1 MAPPQEETS
10 LSSLELLYTISR
22 ELASALDLKT
32 VLERV
37 LQLSS
42 QFVGANSGSIIV
54 LDSEGQPVGSTIIYR
69 GQIYTQPTEQIRDTI
84 EKGLAGWVMRHRE
97 AALVPD
103 TSVDPRWTK
112 RPDDSPEQT
121 GAKSAVSAPL
131 MVRQTLAG
139 VLTLVHPNP
148 DTFNEEQLA
157 LVRSIADQAGIAVL
171 NAQLYAESVNRARV
185 MSALAESSLAI
196 TASLGTD
203 DILQRVLQQVHLALE
218 VEAVSL
224 ALISSDRKML
234 EIKEATGPVANE
246 VRGLRLKIGEG
257 VVGQVARKGESI
269 IIPDTRQDR
278 RFNARVDKS
287 TGFQTRA
294 IACAPIRSRGQII
307 GVLEA
312 INPLNSQFPT
322 DTRLLLDGIGSL
334 AGAVIEQR
342 ELMDN
347 LQNARRR
354 FQELFED
361 SIDPIVITDWQGNII
376 EANRPAVFVN
386 RTTKNELLKMTIQQ
400 LHEIDQK
407 KVGGPTFENLR
418 EDIMV
423 YYEATLRPPAATAGN
438 PVSALSS
445 SPDVEI
451 PIEVNVRQIFFDNQ
465 SFLQWILR
473 DITERKHLDTL
484 RDDLISMIYHDLR
497 SPLANV
503 LYSMDILSSML
514 SGENGMYET
523 LIDVAVRSAERIQ
536 RLTSSLLDLKRL
548 EAGQPVLN
556 RDITNLT
563 DIINDAVDAV
573 KPVAESKK
581 QEVYTELPAELPTMN
596 IDGDM
601 IRRVIINLLE
611 NAIKYTP
618 INGRIGAG
626 ANAFEGGVLFW
637 VKDNGPGIS
646 PEKRDSIFDKFTRL
660 HTSGRGIG
668 LGLAFCRLAVEG
680 HLGRIWVESEPG
692 QGSVFLFTLPFHSGS

>member
-1 MAPPQEETS
+1 MAAHPEEAS
-10 LSSLELLYTISR
+10 LTSLELLYNISR
-22 ELASALDLKT
+22 ELASALDLHT

-54 LDSEGQPVGSTIIYR
+54 LDKDENPVDSTMIYR
-69 GQIYTQPTEQIRDTI
+69 DQVYTQQTEQLRETI
-84 EKGLAGWVMRHRE
+84 EKGLAGWVLRNRQS
-97 AALVPD
+97 ALISN
-103 TSVDPRWTK
+103 TSLDPRWTR

-131 MVRQTLAG
+131 MVRQTLVG

-148 DTFNEEQLA
+148 NTFNEGHLA
-157 LVRSIADQAGIAVL
+157 LVQAIADQAGIAVV
-171 NAQLYAESVNRARV
+171 NAQLYADSVNRARV

-196 TASLGTD
+196 TTALATD
-203 DILQRVLQQVHLALE
+203 DILQRVLQQVHQALD

-224 ALISSDRKML
+224 ALMTADGTML
-234 EIKEATGPVANE
+234 EIKEATGPVASE
-246 VRGLRLKIGEG
+246 VRGLKLKIGQG
-257 VVGQVARKGESI
+257 VVGQVAQTGKAI
-269 IIPDTRQDR
+269 IIADTSKDPH
-278 RFNARVDKS
+278 FNAKVDKN

-294 IACAPIRSRGQII
+294 IACAPIRARGEII

-312 INPLNSQFPT
+312 INPINSQFPP
-322 DTRLLLDGIGSL
+322 DTQMLLEGIGSL

-342 ELMDN
+342 ALLDN
-347 LQNARRR
+347 LQSARQR

-361 SIDPIVITDWQGNII
+361 SIDPIVITDWAGNIV
-376 EANRPAVFVN
+376 EANRTAVFVN
-386 RTTKNELLKMTIQQ
+386 RTTKPELLEMKIQQ

-407 KVGGPTFENLR
+407 KVGGPDYENLR
-418 EDIMV
+418 DDIMV
-423 YYEATLRPPAATAGN
+423 YYEATLRPA
-438 PVSALSS
+438 
-445 SPDVEI
+445 PDSEI
-451 PIEVNVRQIFFDNQ
+451 AIEVNVRQIFFDNQ
-465 SFLQWILR
+465 NFLQWILR
-473 DITERKHLDTL
+473 DITEQKHLDTL

-503 LYSMDILSSML
+503 LYSMDILASML
-514 SGENGMYET
+514 AGEENTNSMYNT

-556 RDITNLT
+556 RDETHLYG
-563 DIINDAVDAV
+563 IINDAVDAV
-573 KPVAESKK
+573 SPIAESKK
-581 QEVYTELPAELPTMN
+581 QEVHTELPADLPPMD

-618 INGRIGAG
+618 LGGLIAAG
-626 ANAFEGGVLFW
+626 AKAFDDGVLFW
-637 VKDNGPGIS
+637 VRDNGPGIS
-646 PEKRDSIFDKFTRL
+646 PEQRDAIFDKFTRL
-660 HTSGRGIG
+660 HTGGRGIG

-680 HLGRIWVESEPG
+680 HNGRIWVESELG
-692 QGSVFLFTLPFHSGS
+692 QGSVFLFSLPFHSP

>member
-1 MAPPQEETS
+1 MITVASPQEEAS
-10 LSSLELLYTISR
+10 LTSLELLYTISR
-22 ELASALDLKT
+22 ELASALDLQT
-32 VLERV
+32 VLRQV

-42 QFVGANSGSIIV
+42 QFVRANSGSIIV
-54 LDSEGQPVGSTIIYR
+54 LDSEGQPVGSTIIYQ
-69 GQIYTQPTEQIRDTI
+69 GHIYTPQTEQIRDTI
-84 EKGLAGWVMRHRE
+84 EKGLAGWVLRTRE
-97 AALVPD
+97 AALIAD
-103 TSVDPRWTK
+103 TSQDPRWTK
-112 RPDDSPEQT
+112 RPDDSPDQT
-121 GAKSAVSAPL
+121 GAKSAVSVPL
-131 MVRQTLAG
+131 EVRQTLAG
-139 VLTLVHPNP
+139 VLTLVHPSPN
-148 DTFNEEQLA
+148 TFTEEQLA

-196 TASLGTD
+196 TAALGTD
-203 DILQRVLQQVHLALE
+203 DILQRVLQQVHQALD

-224 ALISSDRKML
+224 ALVTPDRKML
-234 EIKEATGPVANE
+234 EIKEATGPVANA
-246 VRGLRLKIGEG
+246 VRGLLLKIGEG
-257 VVGQVARKGESI
+257 VVGQVARTGETI
-269 IIPDTRQDR
+269 LIPDTRQDP

-294 IACAPIRSRGQII
+294 IACAPIRSRGKII

-312 INPLNSQFPT
+312 INPLNSQFPK

-361 SIDPIVITDWQGNII
+361 SIDPMIITDWDGKII

-386 RTTKNELLKMTIQQ
+386 RTTKAELLKMSIQQ
-400 LHEIDQK
+400 LHEMDEK
-407 KVGGPTFENLR
+407 KLGGPNFDNLR
-418 EDIMV
+418 DDVMV
-423 YYEATLRPPAATAGN
+423 FYESTLHPA
-438 PVSALSS
+438 
-445 SPDVEI
+445 PDVDI
-451 PIEVNVRQIFFDNQ
+451 PIEINVRQIFFDNQ

-473 DITERKHLDTL
+473 DITERKHLDSL

-514 SGENGMYET
+514 AGENGMYGT

-556 RDITNLT
+556 RDTTNLIE
-563 DIINDAVDAV
+563 IINDAVDAV

-581 QEVYTELPAELPTMN
+581 QEVYTELPADLPTMN

-660 HTSGRGIG
+660 NTSGRGIG

-680 HLGRIWVESEPG
+680 HQGRIWVESEIG
-692 QGSVFLFTLPFHSGS
+692 QGSVFLFTLPFHTVEG

>member
-1 MAPPQEETS
+1 MITVVPSQEATS

-22 ELASALDLKT
+22 ELASALDLQT
-32 VLERV
+32 VLKQV

-69 GQIYTQPTEQIRDTI
+69 GQIHTQQTEQIRDTI
-84 EKGLAGWVMRHRE
+84 DKGLAGWVLRHRE
-97 AALVPD
+97 AALIPD
-103 TSVDPRWTK
+103 TSLDPRWTK

-131 MVRQTLAG
+131 MVRHTLAG
-139 VLTLVHPNP
+139 VLTLVHPTPN
-148 DTFNEEQLA
+148 TFNDDQLA

-171 NAQLYAESVNRARV
+171 NAQLYTESLNRARV

-196 TASLGTD
+196 TAALGTD
-203 DILQRVLQQVHLALE
+203 DILQRVLQQVHQALE

-224 ALISSDRKML
+224 ALLTPDRKTL

-246 VRGLRLKIGEG
+246 VRGWRLKIGEG
-257 VVGQVARKGESI
+257 VAGQVARTGKTI
-269 IIPDTRQDR
+269 IIPDTSQDA
-278 RFNARVDKS
+278 RFYARVDKS

-294 IACAPIRSRGQII
+294 LACAPIRSRGKII

-312 INPLNSQFPT
+312 LNPLNRQFPH
-322 DTRLLLDGIGSL
+322 DTRLLLEGIGSL

-347 LQNARRR
+347 LKNARRR

-361 SIDPIVITDWQGNII
+361 SIDPIVITDWTGKII

-386 RTTKNELLKMTIQQ
+386 RTPKAELLKMNIQQ

-407 KVGGPTFENLR
+407 KVGGPEFENLR
-418 EDIMV
+418 DDIMV
-423 YYEATLRPPAATAGN
+423 YYEATLRPA
-438 PVSALSS
+438 
-445 SPDVEI
+445 PDVEI
-451 PIEVNVRQIFFDNQ
+451 PIEVNVRQIFFDNHG
-465 SFLQWILR
+465 FLQWILR

-503 LYSMDILSSML
+503 LYSMDILSSLL
-514 SGENGMYET
+514 SGENGMYGT

-556 RDITNLT
+556 RDTTHLT
-563 DIINDAVDAV
+563 EIINDAVDAV

-618 INGRIGAG
+618 INGRIGVG

-680 HLGRIWVESEPG
+680 HQGRIWVESEQG
-692 QGSVFLFTLPFHSGS
+692 LGSVFLFTLPFHSS

>member
-1 MAPPQEETS
+1 MITTPPQEDTS
-10 LSSLELLYTISR
+10 QTSLELLYTISR
-22 ELASALDLKT
+22 ELASALDLQS
-32 VLERV
+32 VLKQV

-54 LDSEGQPVGSTIIYR
+54 LDSEGQPVGSTIIYG
-69 GQIYTQPTEQIRDTI
+69 GQIYTQQTEEIRDTI
-84 EKGLAGWVMRHRE
+84 DKGLAGWVLRNRE
-97 AALVPD
+97 TALIQD
-103 TSVDPRWTK
+103 TSQDSRWTK
-112 RPDDSPEQT
+112 RPDDSPDQT
-121 GAKSAVSAPL
+121 GAKSAISAPL
-131 MVRQTLAG
+131 MVRHTLTG

-148 DTFNEEQLA
+148 NTFTEQQLA

-196 TASLGTD
+196 TASLGTE
-203 DILQRVLQQVHLALE
+203 DILQRVLQQVHQALD

-224 ALISSDRKML
+224 ALLTPDRKML
-234 EIKEATGPVANE
+234 EIKEATGPVADE
-246 VRGLRLKIGEG
+246 VRGLRLKVGEG
-257 VVGQVARKGESI
+257 VVGQVARTGVAV
-269 IIPDTRQDR
+269 IIPDTSADP

-294 IACAPIRSRGQII
+294 IACAPIRSRGKVI

-312 INPLNSQFPT
+312 INPLSRAFPK
-322 DTRLLLDGIGSL
+322 DTRLLLDGISSL
-334 AGAVIEQR
+334 AGVVIEQR
-342 ELMDN
+342 DLMEN
-347 LQNARRR
+347 LQNARKR

-361 SIDPIVITDWQGNII
+361 SIDPIVITDWDGHII
-376 EANRPAVFVN
+376 EANRPAVYVN
-386 RTTKNELLKMTIQQ
+386 RTTKAELLKMTIQQ

-407 KVGGPTFENLR
+407 KVGPSFDNLR
-418 EDIMV
+418 DDVMV
-423 YYEATLRPPAATAGN
+423 YYEATLRPAPE
-438 PVSALSS
+438 
-445 SPDVEI
+445 VEV
-451 PIEVNVRQIFFDNQ
+451 PIEVNVRQIFFDKQ
-465 SFLQWILR
+465 GYLQWILR

-514 SGENGMYET
+514 AGENGMYGT

-556 RDITNLT
+556 RDATNLT
-563 DIINDAVDAV
+563 DIIHDAVDAV

-626 ANAFEGGVLFW
+626 ASAFEGGVLFW

-660 HTSGRGIG
+660 HTTGRGI
-668 LGLAFCRLAVEG
+668 
-680 HLGRIWVESEPG
+680 
-692 QGSVFLFTLPFHSGS
+692 

>member
-1 MAPPQEETS
+1 MTRYHDKIHAMITLVSQPEEAS
-10 LSSLELLYTISR
+10 LTSLELLYKISR
-22 ELASALDLKT
+22 ELASALDLHT

-54 LDSEGQPVGSTIIYR
+54 LDENEHPVDSTMIYGEQVYIQR
-69 GQIYTQPTEQIRDTI
+69 TEQLRETI
-84 EKGLAGWVMRHRE
+84 EKGLAGWVMRHRKSV
-97 AALVPD
+97 LITN
-103 TSVDPRWTK
+103 TSLDIRWTK
-112 RPDDSPEQT
+112 RPDDSPDQT

-131 MVRQTLAG
+131 TVRQTLVG
-139 VLTLVHPNP
+139 VLTLVHPTPN
-148 DTFNEEQLA
+148 TFDEAHLN
-157 LVRSIADQAGIAVL
+157 LVQAIADQAGIAVL
-171 NAQLYAESVNRARV
+171 NAQLYADSVNRARV

-196 TASLGTD
+196 TTALGTE
-203 DILQRVLQQVHLALE
+203 DILQRVLKQVHQALD

-224 ALISSDRKML
+224 ALITPDGEML
-234 EIKEATGPVANE
+234 EIKEATGPVASE
-246 VRGLRLKIGEG
+246 VRGLKLKIGQG
-257 VVGQVARKGESI
+257 IVGRVARTGVAE
-269 IIPDTRQDR
+269 IIPDTSKDPN
-278 RFNARVDKS
+278 FNARVDKN

-294 IACAPIRSRGQII
+294 IACAPIRSRGEII

-312 INPLNSQFPT
+312 INPTNSQFPQ
-322 DTRLLLDGIGSL
+322 DTQMLLEGIGSL

-342 ELMDN
+342 ALLNN
-347 LQNARRR
+347 LQNARQR

-361 SIDPIVITDWQGNII
+361 SIDPIVITDWDGKIV
-376 EANRPAVFVN
+376 EANRPAAFVN
-386 RTTKNELLKMTIQQ
+386 RVSKAELMEMKIQQ
-400 LHEIDQK
+400 LHDIDLK
-407 KVGGPTFENLR
+407 KVGGADFENLR
-418 EDIMV
+418 DDVMV
-423 YYEATLRPPAATAGN
+423 YYEATLHPAAEI
-438 PVSALSS
+438 
-445 SPDVEI
+445 EI

-503 LYSMDILSSML
+503 LYSMDILASML
-514 SGENGMYET
+514 SEEESMYNT

-556 RDITNLT
+556 RDETKLFG
-563 DIINDAVDAV
+563 IIHDAVDAV
-573 KPVAESKK
+573 KPIAESKK
-581 QEVYTELPAELPTMN
+581 QEVLTELPVELPTMN

-618 INGRIGAG
+618 LGGQIWAG
-626 ANAFEGGVLFW
+626 ARAFDDGVLFW
-637 VKDNGPGIS
+637 VRDNGPGIS
-646 PEKRDSIFDKFTRL
+646 AEKRDSIFDKFTRL

-680 HLGRIWVESEPG
+680 HNGRIWVESEPG
-692 QGSVFLFTLPFHSGS
+692 QGSVFLFSLPFESS

>member
-1 MAPPQEETS
+1 MITVVPSQEATS

-22 ELASALDLKT
+22 ELASALDLQT
-32 VLERV
+32 VLKQV

-69 GQIYTQPTEQIRDTI
+69 GQIHTQQTEQIRDTI
-84 EKGLAGWVMRHRE
+84 DKGLAGWVLRHRE
-97 AALVPD
+97 AALIPD
-103 TSVDPRWTK
+103 TSLDPRWTK

-131 MVRQTLAG
+131 MVRHTLAG
-139 VLTLVHPNP
+139 VLTLVHPTPN
-148 DTFNEEQLA
+148 TFNDDQLA

-171 NAQLYAESVNRARV
+171 NAQLYTESLNRARV

-196 TASLGTD
+196 TAALGTD
-203 DILQRVLQQVHLALE
+203 DILQRVLQQVHQALE

-224 ALISSDRKML
+224 ALLTPDRKTL

-246 VRGLRLKIGEG
+246 VRGWKLKIGEG
-257 VVGQVARKGESI
+257 VAGQVARTGKTI
-269 IIPDTRQDR
+269 IIPDTSQDA
-278 RFNARVDKS
+278 RFYARVDKS

-294 IACAPIRSRGQII
+294 LACAPIRSRGKII

-312 INPLNSQFPT
+312 LNPLNRQFPH
-322 DTRLLLDGIGSL
+322 DTRLLLEGIGSL

-347 LQNARRR
+347 LKNARRR

-361 SIDPIVITDWQGNII
+361 SIDPIVITDWTGKII

-386 RTTKNELLKMTIQQ
+386 RTPKAELLKMNIQQ

-407 KVGGPTFENLR
+407 KVGGPEFENLR
-418 EDIMV
+418 DDIMV
-423 YYEATLRPPAATAGN
+423 YYEATLRPA
-438 PVSALSS
+438 
-445 SPDVEI
+445 PDVEI
-451 PIEVNVRQIFFDNQ
+451 PIEVNVRQIFFDNHG
-465 SFLQWILR
+465 FLQWILR

-503 LYSMDILSSML
+503 LYSMDILSSLL
-514 SGENGMYET
+514 SGENGMYGT

-556 RDITNLT
+556 RDTTHLT
-563 DIINDAVDAV
+563 EIINDAVDAV

-618 INGRIGAG
+618 INGRIGVG

-680 HLGRIWVESEPG
+680 HQGRIWVESEQG
-692 QGSVFLFTLPFHSGS
+692 LGSVFLFTLPFHSS

>member
-1 MAPPQEETS
+1 MTIMVSPQEEASRT
-10 LSSLELLYTISR
+10 SLELLYTISR
-22 ELASALDLKT
+22 ELASALDLHT

-42 QFVGANSGSIIV
+42 QFVRANSGSIIV
-54 LDSEGQPVGSTIIYR
+54 LDDDGEPVDSTMIYGR
-69 GQIYTQPTEQIRDTI
+69 QVYTQKTEQLRETI
-84 EKGLAGWVMRHRE
+84 EKGLAGWVMRNRE
-97 AALVPD
+97 PVLIPD
-103 TSVDPRWTK
+103 TSRDARWTK

-131 MVRQTLAG
+131 MVRQTLVG
-139 VLTLVHPNP
+139 VLTLVHPTPN
-148 DTFNEEQLA
+148 TFDEEHLA
-157 LVRSIADQAGIAVL
+157 LVQAIADQAGIAVV
-171 NAQLYAESVNRARV
+171 NARLYADSVNRARV

-196 TASLGTD
+196 TTALGTE
-203 DILQRVLQQVHLALE
+203 DILQRVLKQVHQALD

-224 ALISSDRKML
+224 ALISADGKMI
-234 EIKEATGPVANE
+234 EIKEATGPVASE
-246 VRGLRLKIGEG
+246 VRGLKLKIGQG
-257 VVGQVARKGESI
+257 IVGQVARTGKAA
-269 IIPDTRQDR
+269 IIPDTTKDPH
-278 RFNARVDKS
+278 FNARVDKN

-294 IACAPIRSRGQII
+294 IACAPIRSRGKVI

-312 INPLNSQFPT
+312 INPINSQFPP
-322 DTRLLLDGIGSL
+322 DTRMLLDGIGSL

-342 ELMDN
+342 ELLDN
-347 LQNARRR
+347 LQNARQR

-361 SIDPIVITDWQGNII
+361 SIDPIVITTWEGKIV

-386 RTTKNELLKMTIQQ
+386 RKSKPELMEMTIQQ
-400 LHEIDQK
+400 IHEIDQK
-407 KVGGPTFENLR
+407 KVGGQDFNNLR
-418 EDIMV
+418 DDIMV
-423 YYEATLRPPAATAGN
+423 YYESTLRPA
-438 PVSALSS
+438 
-445 SPDVEI
+445 PDFEM

-503 LYSMDILSSML
+503 LYSMDILASML
-514 SGENGMYET
+514 TTEEGMYGT

-556 RDITNLT
+556 RDET
-563 DIINDAVDAV
+563 DLFGIIHDAVDAV
-573 KPVAESKK
+573 KPIAESKK
-581 QEVYTELPAELPTMN
+581 QEVYTELPGEMPKMN

-618 INGRIGAG
+618 LGGKIGAG
-626 ANAFEGGVLFW
+626 ANPFDDGVLFW

-646 PEKRDSIFDKFTRL
+646 AEQRDAIFDKFTRL
-660 HTSGRGIG
+660 HTGGRGIG

-680 HLGRIWVESEPG
+680 HNGRIWVDSEPG
-692 QGSVFLFTLPFHSGS
+692 QGSVFMFSLPFHPL

>member
-1 MAPPQEETS
+1 MITTPPQEDTS
-10 LSSLELLYTISR
+10 QTSLELLYTISR
-22 ELASALDLKT
+22 ELASALDLQS
-32 VLERV
+32 VLKQV

-54 LDSEGQPVGSTIIYR
+54 LDSEGQPVGSTIIYG
-69 GQIYTQPTEQIRDTI
+69 GQIYTQQTEEIRDTI
-84 EKGLAGWVMRHRE
+84 DKGLAGWVLRNRE
-97 AALVPD
+97 TALIQD
-103 TSVDPRWTK
+103 TSQDSRWTK
-112 RPDDSPEQT
+112 RPDDSPDQT
-121 GAKSAVSAPL
+121 GAKSAISAPL
-131 MVRQTLAG
+131 MVRHTLTG

-148 DTFNEEQLA
+148 NTFTEQQLA

-196 TASLGTD
+196 TASLGTE
-203 DILQRVLQQVHLALE
+203 DILQRVLQQVHQALD

-224 ALISSDRKML
+224 ALLTPDRKML
-234 EIKEATGPVANE
+234 EIKEATGPVADE
-246 VRGLRLKIGEG
+246 VRGLRLKVGEG
-257 VVGQVARKGESI
+257 VVGQVARTGVAV
-269 IIPDTRQDR
+269 IIPDTSADP

-294 IACAPIRSRGQII
+294 IACAPIRSRGKVI

-312 INPLNSQFPT
+312 INPLSRAFPK
-322 DTRLLLDGIGSL
+322 DTRLLLDGISSL
-334 AGAVIEQR
+334 AGVVIEQR
-342 ELMDN
+342 DLMEN
-347 LQNARRR
+347 LQNARKR

-361 SIDPIVITDWQGNII
+361 SIDPIVITDWDGHII
-376 EANRPAVFVN
+376 EANRPAVYVN
-386 RTTKNELLKMTIQQ
+386 RTTKAELLKMTIQQ

-407 KVGGPTFENLR
+407 KVGPSFDNLR
-418 EDIMV
+418 DDVMV
-423 YYEATLRPPAATAGN
+423 YYEATLRPAPE
-438 PVSALSS
+438 
-445 SPDVEI
+445 VEV
-451 PIEVNVRQIFFDNQ
+451 PIEVNVRQIFFDKQ
-465 SFLQWILR
+465 GYLQWILR

-514 SGENGMYET
+514 AGENGMYGT

-556 RDITNLT
+556 RDATNLT
-563 DIINDAVDAV
+563 DIIHDAVDAV

-626 ANAFEGGVLFW
+626 ASAFEGGVLFW

-660 HTSGRGIG
+660 HTTGRGIG

-692 QGSVFLFTLPFHSGS
+692 QGSVFLFTLPFHTS

>member
-1 MAPPQEETS
+1 MVSPQVEES
-10 LSSLELLYTISR
+10 LTSLELLYNISR
-22 ELASALDLKT
+22 ELASALDLHT

-54 LDSEGQPVGSTIIYR
+54 LDNNEEPVDSTMIYGGQVYV
-69 GQIYTQPTEQIRDTI
+69 QKTEQLRETI
-84 EKGLAGWVMRHRE
+84 EKGLAGWVMRNRQSV
-97 AALVPD
+97 LISD
-103 TSVDPRWTK
+103 TSLDDRWTK
-112 RPDDSPEQT
+112 RPDDSPDQT

-131 MVRQTLAG
+131 MVRQNLVG
-139 VLTLVHPNP
+139 VVTLVHPHP
-148 DTFNEEQLA
+148 DTFTEDHLA
-157 LVRSIADQAGIAVL
+157 LVQAIADQAGIAVL
-171 NAQLYAESVNRARV
+171 NARLYADSQNRARV

-196 TASLGTD
+196 TTALGTE
-203 DILQRVLQQVHLALE
+203 DILQRVLEQVHQALN

-224 ALISSDRKML
+224 ALITSDGKMI
-234 EIKEATGPVANE
+234 EIKEATGPVASE
-246 VRGLRLKIGEG
+246 VRGLKLKIGQG
-257 VVGQVARKGESI
+257 IVGQVARTGKAA
-269 IIPDTRQDR
+269 IIPDTSKDPN
-278 RFNARVDKS
+278 FNARVDKN

-294 IACAPIRSRGQII
+294 IACAPIRARGKVI

-312 INPLNSQFPT
+312 INPLDGQFPQ
-322 DTRLLLDGIGSL
+322 DTRLLLNGIGSL

-342 ELMDN
+342 ELMEN
-347 LQNARRR
+347 LQNARQR

-361 SIDPIVITDWQGNII
+361 SIDPIVITDWGGKII
-376 EANRPAVFVN
+376 EANRPALFVN
-386 RTTKNELLKMTIQQ
+386 RKSRPELLEMTIQQ

-407 KVGGPTFENLR
+407 KVGGQDFTNLR
-418 EDIMV
+418 DDIMV
-423 YYEATLRPPAATAGN
+423 YYESTLRPA
-438 PVSALSS
+438 S
-445 SPDVEI
+445 DFEM
-451 PIEVNVRQIFFDNQ
+451 PIEVNVRQIFFDKQ

-473 DITERKHLDTL
+473 DITERKNLDTL

-503 LYSMDILSSML
+503 LYSMDILASML
-514 SGENGMYET
+514 SSTEGMHGM

-556 RDITNLT
+556 RDETNLFG
-563 DIINDAVDAV
+563 IIHDAVDAV
-573 KPVAESKK
+573 KPIAESKK
-581 QEVYTELPAELPTMN
+581 QEVYTELPAEMPTMN

-618 INGRIGAG
+618 LGGQIGTG
-626 ANAFEGGVLFW
+626 ANAFEDGVLFW
-637 VKDNGPGIS
+637 VRDDGPGIS
-646 PEKRDSIFDKFTRL
+646 PEQRDAIFDKFTRL

-680 HLGRIWVESEPG
+680 HNGRIWVESEQG
-692 QGSVFLFTLPFHSGS
+692 QGSIFMFSLPFHPE